1 MRGRKPKP
9 TALHKLEGTFNVTEH
24 RHRAHEPVAP
34 GDLQPDAPTWM
45 TPDQQAVWQYAIEHA
60 PKSLLKMI
68 DQGALAVWVIAEDQ
82 HRQATVNQAKIDA
95 TNALPLLSRDKN
107 GMAVVSPY
115 VGVINRAG
123 LRMLRAATELGF
135 SPAARPR
142 LVADTP
148 PVIDT
153 SPWAQ
158 LSVID
163 GGRGG

>member
-9 TALHKLEGTFNVTEH
+9 TILHKLEGTFNVTDH
-24 RHRAHEPVAP
+24 RNRALEPVAA
-34 GDLQPDAPTWM
+34 GDLHYEPPAWM
-45 TPDQQAVWQYAIEHA
+45 TIDQRAVWIYATEHA

-68 DQGALAVWVIAEDQ
+68 DRGALTVWVIAEDQ
-82 HRQATVNQAKIDA
+82 HRLASEMQAKIDA
-95 TNALPLLSRDKN
+95 GTALPLLTKDKS

-115 VGVINRAG
+115 VGIINRAG

-148 PVIDT
+148 PPVDA
-153 SPWAQ
+153 SPWAK
-158 LSVID
+158 LEVIN
-163 GGRGG
+163 GGRHG

>member
-9 TALHKLEGTFNVTEH
+9 TALHRLEGTFNVTDH
-24 RHRAHEPVAP
+24 RHRAREPIAP
-34 GDLQPDAPTWM
+34 GDLQSNPPAWM
-45 TPDQQAVWQYAIEHA
+45 TREQKEVWQYAIEHA

-68 DQGALAVWVIAEDQ
+68 DRGMLAVWVLAEDQ
-82 HRQATVNQAKIDA
+82 HRLASEMQAKID
-95 TNALPLLSRDKN
+95 TGSALPLLTKDKN

-115 VGVINRAG
+115 IGIINRAG
-123 LRMLRAATELGF
+123 LRMLRATSELGF

-148 PVIDT
+148 PAVDS

-158 LSVID
+158 LTVID
-163 GGRGG
+163 GGRNG

>member
-9 TALHKLEGTFNVTEH
+9 TALHKLEGTFNVTDH
-24 RHRAHEPVAP
+24 RHRAREPVAA
-34 GDLQPDAPTWM
+34 GDLQPDPPAWM
-45 TPDQQAVWQYAIEHA
+45 TPDQQAIWRYAIEHA

-68 DQGALAVWVIAEDQ
+68 DGGALAVWVLAEDQ
-82 HRQATVNQAKIDA
+82 HRLASTMQAKID
-95 TNALPLLSRDKN
+95 TGSALPLLTKDKN

-115 VGVINRAG
+115 IGIINRAG
-123 LRMLRAATELGF
+123 LRMLRAASELGF

-148 PVIDT
+148 PAVDS

-158 LSVID
+158 LTVID
-163 GGRGG
+163 GGRNG